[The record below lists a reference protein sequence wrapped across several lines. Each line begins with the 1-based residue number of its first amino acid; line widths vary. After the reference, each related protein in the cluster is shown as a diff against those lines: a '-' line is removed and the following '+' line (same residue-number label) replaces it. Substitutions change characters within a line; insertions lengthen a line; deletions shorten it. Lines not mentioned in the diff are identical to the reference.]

1 MPTIVDVIGSYR
13 QTFTSGLVAG
23 IGAGTATLGHIL
35 ALRWA
40 TAAPKACR
48 IRSFE
53 AEFILTT
60 AFGAAQEVG
69 YDLSIARSYTVAHG
83 AGTALTIATNDGK
96 YQTSQAT
103 SSLTGRIANAS
114 AMTAGTHT
122 FDANPI
128 AKGSIWCGAVGA
140 RLEPVKHDYTR
151 TALGGIVLA
160 ENEGLVGRNMVL
172 MGATGVG
179 KWFFTVEWDDVLIG

>member
-1 MPTIVDVIGSYR
+1 MPTIVNVIGSYR
-13 QTFTSGLVAG
+13 QTFVSGLTAG

-35 ALRWA
+35 ALRNA
-40 TAAPKACR
+40 TSGKANR

-69 YDLSIARSYTVAHG
+69 YDLSVARSYTVAHG
-83 AGTALTIATNDGK
+83 AGTALTLGTNDGK
-96 YQTSQAT
+96 YKTSQAST
-103 SSLTGRIANAS
+103 FLTGRIANAS

-128 AKGSIWCGAVGA
+128 ARGSIWCGAVGA
-140 RLEPVKHDYTR
+140 RLEPVRFDYTNSDP
-151 TALGGIVLA
+151 GGIILA
-160 ENEGLVGRNMVL
+160 ENEGLVARNMVL
-172 MGATGVG
+172 MGASGVG
-179 KWFFTVEWDDVLIG
+179 RWYFTVEWDDVLIG